1 MAESKVNRSNYI
13 TVQGFM
19 VRDLQLKGN
28 ELLVYAIIY
37 GFSQAESQVFNGSL
51 QYLADWT
58 NSTKQGV
65 IKCLKSLVEKEYIQK
80 TEKIINGVKF
90 CEYYATNLTTVLN
103 KIEYP
108 VENSLTDGIQHSLPN
123 NIGFNNLKDNIAE
136 REKPRAQKHKKGEYG
151 HVLLT
156 DEQEDKLIEEY
167 GEIVTAK
174 AIVIL
179 DEYIEMKGYKA
190 KNHYLAIKKWVIDA
204 VKEREPKQGSFDTDD
219 FYEAALRKACGDEL
233 YEKYYGSEKT
243 IPKTAADDDGI
254 RERADRL
261 KGMLG

>member
-13 TVQGFM
+13 SVQGFM

-37 GFSQAESQVFNGSL
+37 GFSQAENQVFNGSL

-65 IKCLKSLVEKEYIQK
+65 MRCLKSLVEKGYIRK
-80 TEKIINGVKF
+80 SEKMLNGVKF
-90 CEYYATNLTTVLN
+90 CEYCVTDLQGVLN
-103 KIEYP
+103 KVEYP
-108 VENSLTDGIQHSLPN
+108 MKQSLTSGMQQMLPN
-123 NIGFNNLKDNIAE
+123 NIGFNNLKENIE
-136 REKPRAQKHKKGEYG
+136 KRESDPAPKKPQKHKKGEYG

-156 DEQEDKLIEEY
+156 EEQEDKLIDEY
-167 GEIVTAK
+167 GSMLTVK
-174 AIVIL
+174 AITFL

-204 VKEREPKQGSFDTDD
+204 VMEREPKSQKSYDTDE
-219 FYEAALRKACGDEL
+219 FFEAALKHSLTAMESEEVRRKAEDL
-233 YEKYYGSEKT
+233 KK
-243 IPKTAADDDGI
+243 
-254 RERADRL
+254 RL
-261 KGMLG
+261 G